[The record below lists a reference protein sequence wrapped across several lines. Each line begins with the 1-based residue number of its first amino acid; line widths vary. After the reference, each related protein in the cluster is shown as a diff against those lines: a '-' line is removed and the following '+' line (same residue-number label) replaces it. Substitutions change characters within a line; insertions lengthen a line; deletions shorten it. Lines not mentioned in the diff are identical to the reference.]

1 MDEKNTSSV
10 KDGSDGKDI
19 FSAKAGPDLE
29 ELGKRFD
36 IYESRRAGRDNIQI
50 VAVDAKGI
58 LQKAELKMNGSEI
71 AEDTQ
76 ILADNWDRY
85 HMCSSVSGEA
95 VQKAVKEIAALSRAG
110 RFQLRGQELWSDIV
124 KVVNYDYGAEVLAR
138 PFGLKKDG
146 TVVTVKY
153 YEKDSLGNL
162 SQQRKDR
169 GLWNVISQWKEIT
182 DIDYKNNWLIGW
194 RKDRSCVLLNDN
206 GEEWKYENSLAHEK
220 VRAIDASLSMAAAIL
235 ENGMV
240 KIIPSGGRFADREL
254 IQKLISQT
262 ASWGNIE
269 KIFCL
274 QNTVAG
280 IRRNGTVAIAGRRT
294 EEAER
299 ELYQWSEISSIAVS
313 PGGGQMLG
321 LRKDGR
327 VEGTGILKE
336 QIREWR
342 DILAVKLYQQA
353 GGGKETLCAAG
364 VRKNG
369 DLIYSICVISYNSGE
384 KKTKGLFF
392 RKAEPV
398 PPSVMR
404 QNGLI
409 KWKML

>member
-1 MDEKNTSSV
+1 
-10 KDGSDGKDI
+10 
-19 FSAKAGPDLE
+19 
-29 ELGKRFD
+29 
-36 IYESRRAGRDNIQI
+36 
-50 VAVDAKGI
+50 
-58 LQKAELKMNGSEI
+58 
-71 AEDTQ
+71 
-76 ILADNWDRY
+76 
-85 HMCSSVSGEA
+85 
-95 VQKAVKEIAALSRAG
+95 
-110 RFQLRGQELWSDIV
+110 
-124 KVVNYDYGAEVLAR
+124 
-138 PFGLKKDG
+138 
-146 TVVTVKY
+146 
-153 YEKDSLGNL
+153 
-162 SQQRKDR
+162 
-169 GLWNVISQWKEIT
+169 
-182 DIDYKNNWLIGW
+182 
-194 RKDRSCVLLNDN
+194 
-206 GEEWKYENSLAHEK
+206 
-220 VRAIDASLSMAAAIL
+220 MAAAIL

-321 LRKDGR
+321 LRKNGR

-369 DLIYSICVISYNSGE
+369 DLIYSICVISYNSRRKEDKRPLFPESRASAAIGHAAKRTDKME
-384 KKTKGLFF
+384 DALEHTKDIFGKLPFCSLKIPGCPHQAFYVLSLFHQQTGRAEN
-392 RKAEPV
+392 RK
-398 PPSVMR
+398 S
-404 QNGLI
+404 G
-409 KWKML
+409 